1 MSSTT
6 PSTNAASTEPV
17 EGDEWFPFVRW
28 EQRVAELRA
37 ELVADGLP
45 HDAVAEGLRG
55 ALVGIRL
62 CDPEGRSW
70 IHDGTAWR
78 WWSGAAWD
86 PSTPAGQLRIDDV
99 VFEDIDIVLP
109 DHLVAMVPTED
120 ELRAMSS
127 FNPTHIVPS
136 DGIATWSSPGS
147 AEVGPSL
154 DELLPVRVVARE
166 GAWAQVVCEN
176 GWSAWVDGRLLPP
189 EDDLSLIIGSAAPSA
204 G

>member
-6 PSTNAASTEPV
+6 PTNATDSEPV
-17 EGDEWFPFVRW
+17 DGEEWFPFVRW

-45 HDAVAEGLRG
+45 HDAIAEGLRG
-55 ALVGIRL
+55 ALVGIQLR
-62 CDPEGRSW
+62 DPDGRAW
-70 IHDGTAWR
+70 MHDGTAWR
-78 WWSGAAWD
+78 WWSGAVWD
-86 PSTPAGQLRIDDV
+86 ASTPAGQLRIDDV

-109 DHLVAMVPTED
+109 EHLVAVVPSEE

-127 FNPTHIVPS
+127 FVPTHIVPS
-136 DGIATWSSPGS
+136 DGIATWPSPGS

-154 DELLPVRVVARE
+154 DELLPVRVMARE

-189 EDDLSLIIGSAAPSA
+189 EDDLSLIVDPGTPNP